1 MRSVNH
7 ELEVRA
13 KNTSENVCHKF
24 SPRWMRMC
32 CGSLLAVFNFSGES
46 CAITLPEGNGH
57 PHLSGNAAAGAATF
71 PPKSTT
77 VLTESV
83 VSRRR
88 LQQMQDTLQRD
99 GHPPGP
105 VVQFVTELVDGF
117 LEQIDVE

>member
-13 KNTSENVCHKF
+13 KNTSENVCHKC

-32 CGSLLAVFNFSGES
+32 RGSLLAVFNFSGES
-46 CAITLPEGNGH
+46 CAITLPEGNWH

-83 VSRRR
+83 GAASSRCRIPSSGMDTHPGR
-88 LQQMQDTLQRD
+88 L
-99 GHPPGP
+99 
-105 VVQFVTELVDGF
+105 FNS
-117 LEQIDVE
+117 